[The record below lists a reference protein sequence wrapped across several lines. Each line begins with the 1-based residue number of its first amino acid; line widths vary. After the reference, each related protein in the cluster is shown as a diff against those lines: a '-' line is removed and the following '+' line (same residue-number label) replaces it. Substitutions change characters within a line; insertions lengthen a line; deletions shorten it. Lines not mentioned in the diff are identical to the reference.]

1 MTIPCD
7 MQAEL
12 APETLDRWIAAFRG
26 PLVGLFASWGADW
39 GAAEELAQDVFAEAW
54 LGRARF
60 AGDPESLEAAG
71 AWLRGIAFRLQSAA
85 SNRAVRRR
93 TAPLDVHDPS
103 APIESHDERHASLVR
118 AFAKLSAPHQAVL
131 RMHYLEETSAREVAA
146 LLGLTP
152 KAVEDRLYQARKALR
167 ALIERDPLARDGQ
180 RGAQGVR
187 T

>member
-1 MTIPCD
+1 MT
-7 MQAEL
+7 
-12 APETLDRWIAAFRG
+12 PEFTAAHLEGWIAAFRG
-26 PLVGLFASWGADW
+26 PLVGLLASWGSDW
-39 GAAEELAQDVFAEAW
+39 REAEELAQDVFAEAW

-60 AGDPESLEAAG
+60 VGEPDHLEAAG
-71 AWLRGIAFRLQSAA
+71 AWLRGIAFRLHSAA
-85 SNRAVRRR
+85 SKRQTQGRAASLGQLDPP
-93 TAPLDVHDPS
+93 APV
-103 APIESHDERHASLVR
+103 AEHDERR
-118 AFAKLSAPHQAVL
+118 ALLARVFAKLAAPQQAVL

-167 ALIERDPLARDGQ
+167 ALVDREVLGHEGH